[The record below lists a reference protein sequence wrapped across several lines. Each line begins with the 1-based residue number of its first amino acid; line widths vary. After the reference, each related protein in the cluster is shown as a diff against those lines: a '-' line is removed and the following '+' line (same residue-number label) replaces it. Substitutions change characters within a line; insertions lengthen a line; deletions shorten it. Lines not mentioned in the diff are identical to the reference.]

1 MRLLSNG
8 GGCGLQAK
16 QMRAHNWKLKS
27 SAAKTC
33 LISKAATSRPH
44 LANDRLKH
52 QRRLLKTMAA
62 LAEPSD
68 GLSDDTFFF
77 HQLDAYPWAEDEEFQ
92 GGLQAILGSSRIQQ
106 RWHT

>member
-1 MRLLSNG
+1 
-8 GGCGLQAK
+8 
-16 QMRAHNWKLKS
+16 
-27 SAAKTC
+27 
-33 LISKAATSRPH
+33 
-44 LANDRLKH
+44 
-52 QRRLLKTMAA
+52 MAA